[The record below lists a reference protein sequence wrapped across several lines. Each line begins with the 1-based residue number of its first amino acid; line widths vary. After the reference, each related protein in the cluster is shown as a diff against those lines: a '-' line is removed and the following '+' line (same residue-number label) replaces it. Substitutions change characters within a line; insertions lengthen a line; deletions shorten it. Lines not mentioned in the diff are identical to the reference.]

1 MVLALAMLQ
10 NFVAPSL
17 FLVPHPHTPCSSFS
31 STLPTAAHRP
41 CALQSRPLPVG
52 DWGRRTQIAWHLRL
66 RGGGAEAMEVEEDA
80 ELALSRHDAEMQY
93 SDDESE
99 VKKNNTL

>member
-1 MVLALAMLQ
+1 
-10 NFVAPSL
+10 
-17 FLVPHPHTPCSSFS
+17 
-31 STLPTAAHRP
+31 
-41 CALQSRPLPVG
+41 
-52 DWGRRTQIAWHLRL
+52 
-66 RGGGAEAMEVEEDA
+66 MEVEEDA